1 MSQLRKNTRR
11 RKGMMRRDDP
21 VKDDPLNAVKT
32 GSNGKNIVICCDG
45 TANQFAD
52 ANQSNVAKLFT
63 VLKCDS
69 NQIAYYR
76 LGIGTMDPTGSLTPI
91 SRFLIRLFGK
101 VSAFGLELEIKEIC
115 EFITKK
121 YEPGDRLYFI
131 GFSRGAYTVRIVASL
146 LRLYGVIRP
155 DHQHLIPYAILLAS
169 RLNARNPTN
178 AAILKEIVRVRDS
191 FCWGDGYIKFVG
203 VWDTVSSVGLLRPR
217 FGFPFI
223 ATNPAIGIAQHAIS
237 IDERRAKFGVVMWT
251 PGTNSY
257 YSKQHEQQVDV
268 KQVWFPGVHSDV
280 GGGYRE
286 EESGLSKISLRW
298 MLMEA
303 IYAGVRLDDEK
314 VETILGRRGGL
325 NCLPDAHA
333 PQHTSLTRWWW
344 LTELLPVQYYNW
356 RRNRWSRRINFGR
369 KRTIPADSLI
379 HSSAFER
386 YPTKLP
392 RDGVRAED
400 LLNWL

>member
-21 VKDDPLNAVKT
+21 VKDHPLNAVKT

-131 GFSRGAYTVRIVASL
+131 GFSRGAYTV
-146 LRLYGVIRP
+146 G
-155 DHQHLIPYAILLAS
+155 
-169 RLNARNPTN
+169 
-178 AAILKEIVRVRDS
+178 
-191 FCWGDGYIKFVG
+191 
-203 VWDTVSSVGLLRPR
+203 
-217 FGFPFI
+217 
-223 ATNPAIGIAQHAIS
+223 
-237 IDERRAKFGVVMWT
+237 
-251 PGTNSY
+251 
-257 YSKQHEQQVDV
+257 
-268 KQVWFPGVHSDV
+268 
-280 GGGYRE
+280 
-286 EESGLSKISLRW
+286 
-298 MLMEA
+298 
-303 IYAGVRLDDEK
+303 
-314 VETILGRRGGL
+314 
-325 NCLPDAHA
+325 
-333 PQHTSLTRWWW
+333 
-344 LTELLPVQYYNW
+344 
-356 RRNRWSRRINFGR
+356 
-369 KRTIPADSLI
+369 
-379 HSSAFER
+379 
-386 YPTKLP
+386 
-392 RDGVRAED
+392 
-400 LLNWL
+400 